1 MDIDAQAGSSPEVI
15 EQQVE
20 DQQPIADSGESEDSL
35 LSVLRSA
42 VDDTAK
48 GSEESQADTPSAQ
61 GQEGEQAQ
69 DNQSDAAAP
78 EIDLDAQEMERY
90 PSKIKKRFK
99 QLLSERH
106 EWRSKAQEYEPDA
119 QQYRE
124 IQSFM
129 QRAGLSAEEVAEGL
143 LLMAEM
149 KSGDPIKAHEALMK
163 KVETLALAAGK
174 KLPADL
180 EEKVE
185 QGYIDREVAQQLHQQ
200 RVQAE
205 RQAAIA
211 QQQLAQRQQQEAI
224 GAQQAMANAVAAW
237 EQATRQTDPDFDLK
251 ADLVKDRLRA
261 HMAVHGMPRSTDEA
275 LALSRQAYEAVSQT
289 LQRARGTK
297 PAMRPAVGGK
307 VSGSVAPEPKNL
319 LDVIRRASA
328 AA

>member
-1 MDIDAQAGSSPEVI
+1 MHVEEQAGSSPEV
-15 EQQVE
+15 EVE
-20 DQQPIADSGESEDSL
+20 ASAHEAQAETSAQHQGETEDSL
-35 LSVLRSA
+35 LAVVKSVAEKSA
-42 VDDTAK
+42 DDDA
-48 GSEESQADTPSAQ
+48 
-61 GQEGEQAQ
+61 GQETESPTEVQEQSTDERPAEAKAE
-69 DNQSDAAAP
+69 DYSDVP
-78 EIDLDAQEMERY
+78 FHKHPRFQKLVQEKNEY
-90 PSKIKKRFK
+90 KAKI
-99 QLLSERH
+99 
-106 EWRSKAQEYEPDA
+106 AEYEPDA

-149 KSGDPIKAHEALMK
+149 KSGDPTKAHEALMK

>member
-1 MDIDAQAGSSPEVI
+1 MHVEEQAGSSPEV
-15 EQQVE
+15 EVE
-20 DQQPIADSGESEDSL
+20 AGAHEAQAETTAQHQGETEDSL
-35 LSVLRSA
+35 LAVVKSVAEKSA
-42 VDDTAK
+42 DDDA
-48 GSEESQADTPSAQ
+48 
-61 GQEGEQAQ
+61 GQETESPTEVQEQSA
-69 DNQSDAAAP
+69 DETPAEAKAEDYSDVP
-78 EIDLDAQEMERY
+78 FHKHPRFQKLVQEKNEY
-90 PSKIKKRFK
+90 KAKI
-99 QLLSERH
+99 
-106 EWRSKAQEYEPDA
+106 AEYEPDA
-119 QQYRE
+119 KQYRE

-149 KSGDPIKAHEALMK
+149 KSGDPTKAHEALMK